1 MANPPIF
8 AVGGENLID
17 HVTRDGQVSAK
28 VGGSPFN
35 VAMGLGRLG
44 AQVRYVSPI
53 STDPWGGML
62 ASALTSSDVALT
74 GGRIDLPTTMARVEI
89 NEGIPSYQF
98 EREGT
103 AERAITEADILERIE
118 DVNVV
123 HTGSLTLT
131 KGPDADAWETAL
143 AKAHEAGVFVALDPN
158 VRISVVDDGA
168 AYRAR
173 IFRMARTATLIKLSD
188 EDLGELYPDLDQ
200 DAALDAFCQLAS
212 APLVVLTR
220 GAEGASG
227 FLGEI
232 RVDIEA
238 ALVPK
243 LVDAVGAGDTF
254 MSNLLYGLAEC
265 RALSAQALGALGQ
278 DDLGALLRRASLAAS
293 INCGREGC
301 DPPTR
306 SELQEAVA

>member
-1 MANPPIF
+1 MANTPTF

-17 HVTRDGQVSAK
+17 HVTHDGQVSAK

-44 AQVRYVSPI
+44 AQVHYLSPI

-62 ASALTSSDVALT
+62 AAALTSSGVALT

-89 NEGIPSYQF
+89 NQGIPSYQF

-103 AERAITEADILERIE
+103 AERAITEADILARIE
-118 DVNVV
+118 GADVV

-131 KGPDADAWETAL
+131 KGPDADAWEAGL
-143 AKAHEAGVFVALDPN
+143 AKVYEAGVFVSLDPN
-158 VRISVVDDGA
+158 VRISVVDDPV

-173 IFRMARTATLIKLSD
+173 ILRMARTATLIKMSD
-188 EDLGELYPDLDQ
+188 EDLGELYPEMDQ
-200 DAALDAFCQLAS
+200 DAALAAFCQHTS

-227 FLGEI
+227 FLSET
-232 RVDIEA
+232 RVDIQA
-238 ALVPK
+238 APVPK

-254 MSNLLYGLAEC
+254 MANLLDGLAEC
-265 RALSAQALGALGQ
+265 NALSAPALRALSQ

-301 DPPTR
+301 NPPTR
-306 SELQEAVA
+306 AELLEAAV

>member
-131 KGPDADAWETAL
+131 KGPDADAWEAAL
-143 AKAHEAGVFVALDPN
+143 AKAHEAGVFVSLDPN
-158 VRISVVDDGA
+158 VRISVVDDRA

-173 IFRMARTATLIKLSD
+173 ILRMARKATLIKLSD
-188 EDLGELYPDLDQ
+188 EDLNELYPELDQ
-200 DAALDAFCQLAS
+200 DAALRSFRENTS
-212 APLVVLTR
+212 APLVVLTC
-220 GAEGASG
+220 GAEGACGVIKDLS
-227 FLGEI
+227 
-232 RVDIEA
+232 VSVNA
-238 ALVPK
+238 VAVPR

-254 MSNLLYGLAEC
+254 MANFLNGLAE
-265 RALSAQALGALGQ
+265 RNALSGVEVNTLSQE
-278 DDLGALLRRASLAAS
+278 DLGTLLRRASLAAS

>member
-1 MANPPIF
+1 MDKTPIF

-17 HVTRDGQVSAK
+17 HVTHDGQVSAK

-44 AQVRYVSPI
+44 AKVHYLSPI

-62 ASALTSSDVALT
+62 AAALTSSGVALT

-89 NEGIPSYQF
+89 NQGIPSYQF

-103 AERAITEADILERIE
+103 AERAVTKADILERIE
-118 DVNVV
+118 DADAV

-131 KGPDADAWETAL
+131 KGPDADAWESAL
-143 AKAHEAGVFVALDPN
+143 ARAYKADVFVSLDPN
-158 VRISVVDDGA
+158 VRISVIDDPT

-173 IFRMARTATLIKLSD
+173 ILRMARAATLIKLSD
-188 EDLGELYPDLDQ
+188 EDLGELFPEMDQ
-200 DAALDAFCQLAS
+200 DAALAAFCQRAS
-212 APLVVLTR
+212 AQLVVLTR
-220 GAEGASG
+220 GAEGACG
-227 FLGEI
+227 ILGEMRI
-232 RVDIEA
+232 DIDA
-238 ALVPK
+238 APVLA

-254 MSNLLYGLAEC
+254 MANLLDGLAK
-265 RALSAQALGALGQ
+265 RDALSAPALSALSQ
-278 DDLGALLRRASLAAS
+278 DDLGTLLHSASLAAS

-306 SELQEAVA
+306 SELLEAAV